1 MGDKMIQKAQI
12 SNGVNRHITFAC
24 FSVVFFLCGPDFGE
38 LSRTVSAEDW
48 PTFGGDNRRSCVTG
62 ERLELPLQE
71 LWVFKA
77 THPPSPAWPGPAK
90 QDFFHRHYNLRPTVT
105 YDKAF
110 GAVGVGDT
118 IYFGSSVDDKVYAI
132 DAMTGQLRWTF
143 FTEGPVRLAPTVS
156 AGRVYV
162 GCDDGCVYCLSTDDG
177 SFVWKY
183 RVAGQ
188 NRMVPGNGRMIS
200 TWPVRTGL
208 VVKEGKVYFAAGLF
222 PIQGTYL
229 IALSAEDG
237 TVLWKQNVNISPQGY
252 MLASDERLYVPTGR
266 TGPAMF
272 ARADGRSQGEFPSAG
287 GAYTLLTEDVL
298 VTGPG
303 RGPKELNANDVKT
316 KDRIATFGGL
326 RMLVN
331 GPIAYMQSEKKL
343 SAFNRSRYL
352 ELSKRRNSLR
362 QQHETIKKQLG
373 KVNKDAPE
381 AKQFQENLRHI
392 EAELGE
398 LSTKLRDCY
407 LWTVECEYPYSMI
420 LAGDVVFAGGEN
432 KVAAFST
439 KDGKES
445 WSTPVSGQAH
455 GLSVMNGSLYVSTDK
470 GHIHCFRNGVRGKSR
485 LVSPRID
492 TKPYPRDKLTR
503 LYAEAARHIVRQ
515 TDIRKGY
522 CLVMD
527 SGEGRLAYELARI
540 TDLQIIGVEKDAN
553 KVAAARKA
561 LDKAG
566 LYGQVVIH
574 QGSVAKLPYTKY
586 FANLIVSD
594 EALLT
599 GKLPSWRE
607 EVFELVRPYG
617 GVIALGLPANK
628 QNESGL
634 KKWGRVF
641 IPGWKVAKHG
651 KIIWGLARRR
661 KLEGAG
667 EWTHLYA
674 EPGNTACSRDALVK
688 GKMAI
693 QWFGLPGP
701 RQMIDRHHRN
711 VSPLFKD
718 GRIFVP
724 GDCIVFAVDAYNGTI
739 LWETEIPNSR
749 RLGVFLDC
757 GSMAVDETFLY
768 VAAEDKCLGFDVQ
781 TGRRRLTYTMPQLIK
796 DGARLWGYTAYS
808 GDILFGSGCRK
819 GASYTETSYEADIA
833 LWHRNMK
840 LVTSDY
846 LFAMDKNNG
855 KTLWKYR
862 DGLVVNATIT
872 VAGGRMYFIETHSPK
887 ALADMVGRMP
897 VKTLFDGG
905 ENELVALDMQTGR
918 VVYKKKID
926 VSNFEEP
933 VFLNCAKETL
943 LLSGSKLVGN
953 SIRYHF
959 YAFDARSGEDCWTI
973 GHDSGLPT
981 DGGHGEYNR
990 HPTIIDDTIYAW
1002 PYAYNLKTGE
1012 KLQGWRFER
1021 RGHGC
1026 GGVSAS
1032 AQCMFWRGAN
1042 PWMYDLGPGGG
1053 AFRINSV
1060 SRPGCWIN
1068 IIPAGGLV
1076 LIPESSSGCTCG
1088 FALQTSVAYIP
1099 IETLN
1104 SREQRS
1110 EDR

>member
-1 MGDKMIQKAQI
+1 
-12 SNGVNRHITFAC
+12 
-24 FSVVFFLCGPDFGE
+24 
-38 LSRTVSAEDW
+38 
-48 PTFGGDNRRSCVTG
+48 
-62 ERLELPLQE
+62 
-71 LWVFKA
+71 
-77 THPPSPAWPGPAK
+77 
-90 QDFFHRHYNLRPTVT
+90 
-105 YDKAF
+105 
-110 GAVGVGDT
+110 
-118 IYFGSSVDDKVYAI
+118 
-132 DAMTGQLRWTF
+132 
-143 FTEGPVRLAPTVS
+143 
-156 AGRVYV
+156 
-162 GCDDGCVYCLSTDDG
+162 
-177 SFVWKY
+177 
-183 RVAGQ
+183 
-188 NRMVPGNGRMIS
+188 
-200 TWPVRTGL
+200 
-208 VVKEGKVYFAAGLF
+208 
-222 PIQGTYL
+222 
-229 IALSAEDG
+229 
-237 TVLWKQNVNISPQGY
+237 
-252 MLASDERLYVPTGR
+252 
-266 TGPAMF
+266 
-272 ARADGRSQGEFPSAG
+272 
-287 GAYTLLTEDVL
+287 DVL

-303 RGPKELNANDVKT
+303 RGPKELNADDVKT

-373 KVNKDAPE
+373 KVNKEAPE
-381 AKQFQENLRHI
+381 AKQLQENLRHI

-445 WSTPVSGQAH
+445 WSAAVSGQAH

-485 LVSPRID
+485 LVSPRIN
-492 TKPYPRDKLTR
+492 TKPYPQDKLTR

-515 TDIRKGY
+515 TEHRKGY
-522 CLVMD
+522 CLVLD

-617 GVIALGLPANK
+617 GVIALGVPANK

-667 EWTHLYA
+667 EWTHLYG
-674 EPGNTACSRDALVK
+674 EPGNTACSNDALIK

-724 GDCIVFAVDAYNGTI
+724 GDCIIFAVDAYNGTI
-739 LWETEIPNSR
+739 LWETEIPHSR

-757 GSMAVDETFLY
+757 GSMAVDEKFLY
-768 VAAEDKCLGFDVQ
+768 VAAEDKCHGFDVQ

-846 LFAMDKNNG
+846 LFAMNKNNG

-897 VKTLFDGG
+897 VKQLFDGG

-933 VFLNCAKETL
+933 VYLNYAKKIL

-1012 KLQGWRFER
+1012 KVQGWRFER

-1060 SRPGCWIN
+1060 TRPGCWIN

-1104 SREQRS
+1104 SREQRTDNLTS
-1110 EDR
+1110 DF